1 MTRVAG
7 SDDSQLGGRALVWQ
21 QVCQNMFPA
30 INVKAVKLA
39 ACKRV
44 VLLDYDADSQVMMI
58 LGCCLMG

>member
-1 MTRVAG
+1 
-7 SDDSQLGGRALVWQ
+7 VWA

-44 VLLDYDADSQVMMI
+44 VLLDYDADSQVMIWMSDGREGARGPDSACI
-58 LGCCLMG
+58 KCI